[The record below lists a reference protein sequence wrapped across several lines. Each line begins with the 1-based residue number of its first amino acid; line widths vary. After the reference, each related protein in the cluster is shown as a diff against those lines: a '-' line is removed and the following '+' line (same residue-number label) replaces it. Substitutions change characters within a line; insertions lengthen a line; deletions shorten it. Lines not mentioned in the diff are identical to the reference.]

1 MTEVTDSDIA
11 NAGRPRRAKAG
22 EHSSRNRALNKAY
35 SSAKPKSKVSLKPMP
50 VNAGASMKATQAS
63 TPKSSGGGGGRAA
76 AALDSRRGGLSKSIA
91 AKKIIPYT

>member
-22 EHSSRNRALNKAY
+22 EHSSINRALNKAD
-35 SSAKPKSKVSLKPMP
+35 SSAKSKSKVSLKPMP

-63 TPKSSGGGGGRAA
+63 TPKSSGGGGRAA
-76 AALDSRRGGLSKSIA
+76 AALDSKRGGLSKSIA

>member
-22 EHSSRNRALNKAY
+22 EHSSKNRALNKAY

-63 TPKSSGGGGGRAA
+63 TLKSSGGGRAA
-76 AALDSRRGGLSKSIA
+76 AVFDSRRGGLSKSIA
-91 AKKIIPYT
+91 AKKIIPNT

>member
-22 EHSSRNRALNKAY
+22 EHSSKNRALNKAY
-35 SSAKPKSKVSLKPMP
+35 SSAKPKSQVSLKPMP

-63 TPKSSGGGGGRAA
+63 TLKSSGGGGRAA
-76 AALDSRRGGLSKSIA
+76 AVFDSRRGGLSKSIA
-91 AKKIIPYT
+91 AKKIIPNT